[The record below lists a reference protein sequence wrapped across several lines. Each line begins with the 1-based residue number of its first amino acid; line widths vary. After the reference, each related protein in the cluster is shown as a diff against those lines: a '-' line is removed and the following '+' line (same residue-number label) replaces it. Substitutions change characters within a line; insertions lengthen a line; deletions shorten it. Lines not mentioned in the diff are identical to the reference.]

1 MKPIHLDIVTPYEA
15 LAVLKVLDGRSRR
28 EAEARRLCLR
38 ALLEQPYL
46 LCLYLDFIQREEE
59 RWHEAELV
67 DHLKPGLNYM
77 KQAAREI
84 NEHGTSRDALC
95 LLVRIPAEKYAK
107 ERLVLVRK
115 ILRLPICKWLTKR
128 TFLDEW
134 KKYRPVAE
142 EVTEMFAVVKRSR
155 KKEWA
160 EALLDLGYNDDH
172 RWPFTSEQVSWLEK
186 QGGDGRVIVAEA
198 KIFDDSI
205 EEGVANFEQA
215 LSLVPKS

>member
-1 MKPIHLDIVTPYEA
+1 
-15 LAVLKVLDGRSRR
+15 
-28 EAEARRLCLR
+28 
-38 ALLEQPYL
+38 
-46 LCLYLDFIQREEE
+46 
-59 RWHEAELV
+59 
-67 DHLKPGLNYM
+67 M

-198 KIFDDSI
+198 KIFDGSI

-215 LSLVPKS
+215 LHLMPK